1 MYLCGLQHTQN
12 VPLVHAHIQ
21 LRGGQVIQF
30 EMDGLCYLALF
41 DDKTKFCLL
50 LMLTKSYGNV
60 YTMPFYHQV
69 TRKKNNQA
77 LINLHPL
84 LIPKTISIG
93 LKYCQVYSD
102 DGIGL

>member
-1 MYLCGLQHTQN
+1 MNLCVSQYTQYM
-12 VPLVHAHIQ
+12 PLVHAHTHRVRHELKSGISG
-21 LRGGQVIQF
+21 LLYFVLF
-30 EMDGLCYLALF
+30 EE
-41 DDKTKFCLL
+41 KTNCCLL
-50 LMLTKSYGNV
+50 LMITRSYGNV

-77 LINLHPL
+77 MINLHPL